1 MICVPLFCQCVF
13 VSLCLYVP
21 VFLSL
26 SFCLWPHVFV
36 CLCLSLCCC
45 VWGRLSA
52 MESPDRAP
60 IAAFICRPLLMSLLH
75 PHYTAPNRPQ
85 ITTKKRKL
93 VPYQAAPF
101 LGSIF
106 PSKWILYIDRF
117 AVHQSLIIKPPSL
130 VPAFCKCM
138 PGACS
143 QLLRSIISLETDY
156 CGEPPRLGAVAAQHN
171 PALISN

>member
-106 PSKWILYIDRF
+106 PPKRMYNIHCILTGL
-117 AVHQSLIIKPPSL
+117 QSIK
-130 VPAFCKCM
+130 V
-138 PGACS
+138 
-143 QLLRSIISLETDY
+143 
-156 CGEPPRLGAVAAQHN
+156 
-171 PALISN
+171 

>member
-1 MICVPLFCQCVF
+1 MTCVPLFCQCVF

-93 VPYQAAPF
+93 VSGCF
-101 LGSIF
+101 LSRKHLSTQVHF
-106 PSKWILYIDRF
+106 VYWPVCSPSKFDNQTPLSGPCFLQVHAWGLQPAA
-117 AVHQSLIIKPPSL
+117 AVNYLIRNW
-130 VPAFCKCM
+130 
-138 PGACS
+138 
-143 QLLRSIISLETDY
+143 LLRRTSPPGS
-156 CGEPPRLGAVAAQHN
+156 CGCTAQPRFNQ
-171 PALISN
+171 